1 MKKILPFCFLPILF
15 ALACGKG
22 GSPDSK
28 LSVDDTVTDQESLAN
43 IPVSE
48 GSYDCGSNQLPTY
61 CGSSTNDW
69 Y

>member
-48 GSYDCGSNQLPTY
+48 GSSTVAAPTN
-61 CGSSTNDW
+61 CPHIVGRAQ
-69 Y
+69 